1 MSFQTGFCKY
11 WQRLNWLL
19 VDSFVPPKSLTQRVS
34 SADAKQHRT
43 MGGFQL
49 RFSIVLLACLFDWA
63 VTLLLTSLKMELSNQ
78 LCLIAFVIKNYWI
91 SNLMASSLGNSRS
104 VERVEISSR
113 VPWQTV
119 QRVHQR
125 LGPSGMSRV
134 SNATISWRK
143 TVSPRPFRSA
153 ALLLNIAQTIVHLT
167 IYHVKKWLKFQFFC
181 FQK

>member
-1 MSFQTGFCKY
+1 MY
-11 WQRLNWLL
+11 
-19 VDSFVPPKSLTQRVS
+19 P
-34 SADAKQHRT
+34 
-43 MGGFQL
+43 FQL
-49 RFSIVLLACLFDWA
+49 VFANIDKDWIDFLSILSYRPKYNSECQLSWCKTASHHGRISIKIFHCSTRLFIRLSCCFA
-63 VTLLLTSLKMELSNQ
+63 SYKPERELSNQ
-78 LCLIAFVIKNYWI
+78 FCLTAFVIKNYWI
-91 SNLMASSLGNSRS
+91 FNLMASSLGNSRS

-181 FQK
+181 FRK